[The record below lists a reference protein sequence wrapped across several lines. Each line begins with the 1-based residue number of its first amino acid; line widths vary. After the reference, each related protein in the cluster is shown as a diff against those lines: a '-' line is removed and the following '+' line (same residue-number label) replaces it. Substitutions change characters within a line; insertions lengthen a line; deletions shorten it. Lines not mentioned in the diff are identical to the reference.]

1 MANKKIAIM
10 QPYLFPY
17 VGYFQLINAVDI
29 FVFHDDI
36 QWIKGGWINSHTI
49 WSKNGELKVS
59 LPVSKHSSFSNI
71 DEVNLVPDIK
81 SRIKYLNIIKQTYLK
96 SPHFLT
102 IFPLVEKI
110 IMKQEEN
117 VAKFVENSFLELL
130 PLLGLKPKIMY
141 TRLMNNDKSLKGE
154 EKVIDI
160 CKCVEGTNYINTI
173 NGKHLYDKE
182 HFFSHNIVLN
192 FLDREIEPYKQFGNE
207 FVPYLSIIDLLMF
220 NDIETVQK
228 MITKGKLV

>member
-1 MANKKIAIM
+1 M
-10 QPYLFPY
+10 
-17 VGYFQLINAVDI
+17 
-29 FVFHDDI
+29 
-36 QWIKGGWINSHTI
+36 
-49 WSKNGELKVS
+49 
-59 LPVSKHSSFSNI
+59 
-71 DEVNLVPDIK
+71 
-81 SRIKYLNIIKQTYLK
+81 
-96 SPHFLT
+96 T

-182 HFFSHNIVLN
+182 HFFAQYCIKFFRS
-192 FLDREIEPYKQFGNE
+192 GN
-207 FVPYLSIIDLLMF
+207 
-220 NDIETVQK
+220 
-228 MITKGKLV
+228 

>member
-160 CKCVEGTNYINTI
+160 CK
-173 NGKHLYDKE
+173 LYDKE